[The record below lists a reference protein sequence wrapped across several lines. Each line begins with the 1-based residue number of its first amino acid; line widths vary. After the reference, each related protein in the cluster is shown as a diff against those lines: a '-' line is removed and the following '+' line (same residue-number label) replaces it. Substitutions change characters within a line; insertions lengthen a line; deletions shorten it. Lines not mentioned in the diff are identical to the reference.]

1 MRKVYLSLGSNKD
14 YRELY
19 LQLAVALIHYRAGN
33 VLSIS
38 SIVETPAWGFDG
50 AAFYNCCLLLETYL
64 SPQALLNELI
74 AIEECLGRKRS
85 AAKGYQNRSIDLDI
99 LFYDDEIITLPQL
112 SIPHPRIEA
121 RNFVLVPLYQIAA
134 TYTHPVSGQSMQ
146 QLLDQ
151 SPDPTTVTTVVTSL
165 FLPKRKKFIA
175 IEGNIGAGKTSF
187 SHKLKEAIGGTLL
200 LENFYDNPYLADFYQ
215 DPKKYALQ
223 VETAFLKDRVKQLSH
238 FFSHKNNEP
247 VIADFSLEK
256 SLLFARQNLEQN
268 DFIAYRETFFNLS
281 KDLPQPN
288 IVLFLDQKISQL
300 QHNIQKRGRSF
311 ECNISNDYLK
321 KIEEGY
327 QQWQAESTL
336 NICFMDTKGL
346 NFVED
351 ASAFYRLLLTFCRP

>member
-1 MRKVYLSLGSNKD
+1 M
-14 YRELY
+14 Y

-38 SIVETPAWGFDG
+38 SLVETPAWGFDG

-121 RNFVLVPLYQIAA
+121 RNFVLVPLHQIAA
-134 TYTHPVSGQSMQ
+134 NYTHPVSGQSVQ
-146 QLLDQ
+146 QLLNQ
-151 SPDPTTVTTVVTSL
+151 SPDPTTVTKIATSL

-187 SHKLKEAIGGTLL
+187 SHKLKQAIGGTLL

-247 VIADFSLEK
+247 IIADFSLEK
-256 SLLFARQNLEQN
+256 SFFLHAKILNKMTLLL
-268 DFIAYRETFFNLS
+268 IA
-281 KDLPQPN
+281 K
-288 IVLFLDQKISQL
+288 LFL
-300 QHNIQKRGRSF
+300 
-311 ECNISNDYLK
+311 
-321 KIEEGY
+321 
-327 QQWQAESTL
+327 T
-336 NICFMDTKGL
+336 
-346 NFVED
+346 
-351 ASAFYRLLLTFCRP
+351 